1 MPSFSRIKKL
11 SVLGVA
17 VATLGVTASGA
28 SAATND
34 VWVWAC
40 HGPNGQELGNVFGS
54 TNFAGY
60 GAGCDAAGDL
70 DAGGLRGQLAVP
82 SGGSA
87 IAWPSTASANLT
99 VPPGT
104 NLTAVRLQRRVTGAV
119 PNVVYSATY
128 SAGGPNTPLESFSG
142 VDVPAEDKTFPVTA
156 VAPGGSLQLRF
167 ECTTTG
173 GCPASGPAN
182 LDVSSLAMKVSD
194 TSPPHV
200 AVGGYQN
207 PAATKLTLDVSGSD
221 IGTGMR
227 SAWAWVSGAN
237 CTPTLCPVYKADFA
251 GTECRDLTPNDATVD
266 MPLGAKC
273 AFGGEHA
280 PPIVVDIAIKN
291 PDGTIGL
298 PNGDGYA
305 LNYRVTDWAGNEY
318 NETKPLTLN
327 NNPYLGT
334 NTQTLSI
341 GTTGTTTPNANNNT
355 TGNGGSGG
363 VAGASAQSCR
373 SPRLSFSLSNKP
385 MRISKGVPVL
395 QYGKRYRFNGRL
407 TCVINGKR
415 KSAPKRARVDILNKI
430 GKKTIEKAGTTV
442 RDKGRLTVILSYK
455 SSRTISFRFT
465 NSDGQRS
472 TVSIKV
478 KVEKKKKKKKS
489 SRR

>member
-17 VATLGVTASGA
+17 VAALGVTASGA

-40 HGPNGQELGNVFGS
+40 HGPGGQEIGNVFGS
-54 TNFAGY
+54 TDFTGY
-60 GAGCDAAGDL
+60 GVGCDTAGDI
-70 DAGGLRGQLAVP
+70 DAGGLRGRLPLAAE
-82 SGGSA
+82 GNA
-87 IAWPSTASANLT
+87 ITYGKTVSANLT

-104 NLTAVRLQRRVTGAV
+104 NLTAVRLQRRVTDAA
-119 PNVVYSATY
+119 PNVTYSATY
-128 SAGGPNTPLESFSG
+128 GGAGPNTSLESFSG
-142 VDVPAEDKTFPVTA
+142 ANVPAEDKTVPVT
-156 VAPGGSLQLRF
+156 PLGQGGNVQLRL
-167 ECTTTG
+167 ECTSTA
-173 GCPASGPAN
+173 GCPATAPAN
-182 LDVSSLAMKVSD
+182 LDVASLAMKVTD

-200 AVGGYQN
+200 GVGGYQS
-207 PAATKLTLDVSGSD
+207 PADKALSLDFAATDV
-221 IGTGMR
+221 GTGLR
-227 SAWAWVSGAN
+227 TAEAWITGQ
-237 CTPTLCPVYKADFA
+237 PVVTGDFPD
-251 GTECRDLTPNDATVD
+251 TDCRDLTPGDATVD
-266 MPLGAKC
+266 MPLDAKC
-273 AFGGEHA
+273 AFADHA
-280 PPIVVDIAIKN
+280 AISVPI
-291 PDGTIGL
+291 TGL
-298 PNGDGYA
+298 PNGDGYV

-318 NETKPLTLN
+318 TESKPLSIN
-327 NNPYLGT
+327 VNPYLGT

-341 GTTGTTTPNANNNT
+341 GTTGTTNPNANANN
-355 TGNGGSGG
+355 NGGSGG

-415 KSAPKRARVDILNKI
+415 KSAPKRARVDILNKV
-430 GKKTIEKAGTTV
+430 GKKTLEKAGTTV

-472 TVSIKV
+472 TVSIKI
-478 KVEKKKKKKKS
+478 KVEKKKKS

>member
-40 HGPNGQELGNVFGS
+40 HGPGGQEVGNVFGS

-60 GAGCDAAGDL
+60 GGGCDSAGDL
-70 DAGGLRGQLAVP
+70 DAGGLRGQLTVP
-82 SGGSA
+82 TGASA
-87 IAWPSTASANLT
+87 ITYGSTASANLT

-104 NLTAVRLQRRVTGAV
+104 QLTTLRLQRRVTGSA
-119 PNVVYSATY
+119 PNVVYSA
-128 SAGGPNTPLESFSG
+128 SALGSPLETISG
-142 VDVPAEDKTFPVTA
+142 SDVAAEDKTFA
-156 VAPGGSLQLRF
+156 IAPGSTQGGSVMLKL
-167 ECTTTG
+167 ECTSTSS
-173 GCPASGPAN
+173 CPASGPAN
-182 LDVSSLAMKVSD
+182 LDVSSVAMKVSD
-194 TSPPHV
+194 TSPPHA
-200 AVGGYQN
+200 AVGGYQS
-207 PAATKLTLDVSGSD
+207 PAAKELKLDFSGNDV
-221 IGTGMR
+221 GTGLR
-227 SAWAWVSGAN
+227 SAWAWVSGAA
-237 CTPTLCPVYKADFA
+237 CTPALCPVYKADFGGA
-251 GTECRDLTPNDATVD
+251 DCRDLTPDDATVD

-298 PNGDGYA
+298 PNGDGYT

-318 NETKPLTLN
+318 NEAKPLSLN

-341 GTTGTTTPNANNNT
+341 GTTGTTTPNGSNNNN
-355 TGNGGSGG
+355 NGGSGG

-415 KSAPKRARVDILNKI
+415 KSAPKRARVDILNKV

-472 TVSIKV
+472 TVTIKIKV
-478 KVEKKKKKKKS
+478 EKKKKS